1 MIRELQDLVDAL
13 RQKVKVRVDPEEISV
28 SKLLEILQEKE
39 KTIEALNLQIID
51 HEKEMDKS
59 TAIINNL
66 RENLSKLNKENIE
79 LRKV

>member
-1 MIRELQDLVDAL
+1 MDKDDIIRELQDLVDAL

-51 HEKEMDKS
+51 HEKEMDKN

-66 RENLSKLNKENIE
+66 RENLSK
-79 LRKV
+79 

>member
-1 MIRELQDLVDAL
+1 LDKDDIIRELQDLVDAL

-51 HEKEMDKS
+51 HEKEMDKN

-66 RENLSKLNKENIE
+66 RENLSK
-79 LRKV
+79 